1 MLPVLVGPS
10 DPVLRMLRAPGLWK
24 RVLVGALIGIAA
36 GVVWVV
42 ATPKSYQATVAIEL
56 TEASPQVSLTEDGP
70 RGDDVSIDTDALIG
84 SSDPVVESVAREV
97 GQSPSQVREHLG
109 ISARPLTRVMTM
121 TFTASTAGDAMRG
134 AQRAAQTF
142 LQERERLIVG
152 PVRDYLTLVSDQ
164 QVAATRGAASV
175 ASEADL
181 WSMELRRQAA
191 VAKQVRLSGPGEI
204 VEDARLTAVGYRGER
219 AVPVA
224 TGAAL
229 GVLAVFA
236 VGALRARRPGTRGS
250 RSSRQPVRRS

>member
-1 MLPVLVGPS
+1 MPKLPLLVGPS

-24 RVLVGALIGIAA
+24 RVLAGALIGLAA

-42 ATPKSYQATVAIEL
+42 ATPKSYRATVAIEL
-56 TEASPQVSLTEDGP
+56 SEAAPQVSLTEDGP
-70 RGDDVSIDTDALIG
+70 RGKDVSIDTDALIG
-84 SSDPVVESVAREV
+84 SSDPVVESVARAV
-97 GQSPSQVREHLG
+97 GQSPSQVREHLA

-121 TFTASTAGDAMRG
+121 TFTARSADAATRG
-134 AQRAAQTF
+134 AQEAAQTF

-152 PVRDYLTLVSDQ
+152 PVQDYLTLVSDQ
-164 QVAATRGAASV
+164 QLGATRGV

-191 VAKQVRLSGPGEI
+191 VAKQIRLSGPGEI

-219 AVPVA
+219 EVPVA

-229 GVLAVFA
+229 GVLAVLA

-250 RSSRQPVRRS
+250 RSSRQPVRASS